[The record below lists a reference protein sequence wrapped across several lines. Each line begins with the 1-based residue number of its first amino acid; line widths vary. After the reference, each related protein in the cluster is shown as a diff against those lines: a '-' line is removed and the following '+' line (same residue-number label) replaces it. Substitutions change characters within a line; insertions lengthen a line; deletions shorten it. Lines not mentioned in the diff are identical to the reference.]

1 MFLENLVLQIS
12 LALTAIFANMLSAF
26 SGGGAG
32 LVQLP
37 VLILI
42 GLPFSKAL
50 ATHKIA
56 SVALG
61 CGASLRYIKEK
72 NLSISLSLLILA
84 CGLPGVFLGANLIL
98 YIPEQSATLSLGL
111 LTVGL
116 GIYSL
121 KKPDLGTENIP
132 INKNARDLLIG
143 GLVLFAIG
151 VLNGSLSSGTGLFVT
166 LWLVKWFGL
175 GFTNAIAHTLV
186 LVGIFW
192 NSSGALLLGLNGEI
206 KWSWLP
212 MLLGGSLIGG
222 YLGSH
227 LSLKT
232 GNKLVKKAFE
242 LISLTM
248 GSLLFIKGIF
258 TY

>member
-1 MFLENLVLQIS
+1 MIIDNLLLQIS
-12 LALTAIFANMLSAF
+12 LALSAIIANMLSAF

-61 CGASLRYIKEK
+61 LGASIRHIKEK
-72 NLSISLSLLILA
+72 TLRIKISLLVLL
-84 CGLPGVFLGANLIL
+84 CGLPGVLIGANYIL
-98 YIPEQSATLSLGL
+98 YIPEQKATLSLGI
-111 LTVGL
+111 LTLSL

-121 KKPDLGTENIP
+121 NKPALGTKNIASD
-132 INKNARDLLIG
+132 KNLTEFIIG
-143 GLVLFAIG
+143 GFGLFAIG
-151 VLNGSLSSGTGLFVT
+151 LLNGSLSSGTGLFVT
-166 LWLVKWFGL
+166 LWLVKWFEL
-175 GFTNAIAHTLV
+175 SYTTAIAHTLV

-192 NSSGALLLGLNGEI
+192 NGSGAILLGISGEFQ
-206 KWSWLP
+206 WSWLP
-212 MLLGGSLIGG
+212 MLVGGSLIGG

-232 GNKLVKKAFE
+232 GNRLVKKAFE
-242 LISLTM
+242 LISLIM
-248 GSLLFIKGIF
+248 GSSLFIKGIMA
-258 TY
+258 Y